1 MSSSTSKKSQL
12 WSQETLSTPASDN
25 ESDSPK
31 TNDGVKLGERCQ
43 FLASWFDEK
52 EKIIDSQLEALAK
65 YSNPALVEKIS
76 QIEDWAFAIG
86 IEESREMS
94 RTKDFNVL
102 KE

>member
-1 MSSSTSKKSQL
+1 MFFFENNFNL
-12 WSQETLSTPASDN
+12 
-25 ESDSPK
+25 
-31 TNDGVKLGERCQ
+31 
-43 FLASWFDEK
+43 
-52 EKIIDSQLEALAK
+52 ALAK

-86 IEESREMS
+86 IEECKFSLTLFFLKNFFFGIRMIFILILAREMS